1 MKLGSITEDHAED
14 VSNACQPATFGLN
27 NRDVL
32 DEAYRKAGKLD
43 AGRFAWLFN
52 PSDYADFGTKLASGL
67 FPWNSLDKGIR
78 FRALQAQ
85 RLRYS
90 HLSSLS
96 LSLLTLF
103 NKGRV
108 LFFQRLIKIR
118 LVTPTCSAPL
128 SCFCLPPP
136 LEANSYSDIAV
147 ASLHLMVV
155 PYSRTQ
161 TTTSIAYIT
170 FFSDVEHEVSEVT
183 SGHRVTITYNLY
195 FDVTKGA
202 PVTQYNCVHSRSN

>member
-1 MKLGSITEDHAED
+1 MLEDLRGSSTHLTMRISERNLPL
-14 VSNACQPATFGLN
+14 VSSHGTPST
-27 NRDVL
+27 
-32 DEAYRKAGKLD
+32 KA
-43 AGRFAWLFN
+43 FV
-52 PSDYADFGTKLASGL
+52 
-67 FPWNSLDKGIR
+67 
-78 FRALQAQ
+78 RALQAQ

-136 LEANSYSDIAV
+136 LETNSYSDIAV
-147 ASLHLMVV
+147 ASLHLMVA